1 MVLIRGLAQSGQ
13 GIDFSEAAVNR
24 EIFREYDLR
33 GVWDEDFNSA
43 DVETIGRGFGTCLR
57 RRGSLTVVVGR
68 DGRLSSPEIRE
79 ALVAGL
85 LQTGLKVMDL
95 GVCPTPVVYFA
106 LWRLEVGGGLMITAS
121 HNPPEY
127 NGFKICVGSENIFGR
142 EIQEFR
148 QVVEDGRFEAGKGS
162 LERIDMIGPYREFL
176 IDNLKVAR
184 PVRAAADAGNAT
196 AGVVAGP
203 IFEALG
209 CPVIELFFDLDG
221 RFPNHEP
228 DPTVP
233 GNMEAL
239 AETVVGE
246 GLELGLGFDGDAD
259 RLGVVDEKGG
269 LIFGDRLL
277 LIFAREMLKANPGG
291 RIIGEVKCSHLMYND
306 ISARGGQAVM
316 WRAGH
321 SLIKQKLREEKA
333 VLAGEMSGH
342 YCFADRYFGFDDAI
356 YAAGRLLEIV
366 ARKKEPLS
374 RYLADLPPTVSTPE
388 IRVPCP
394 EEQKFR
400 LVEMVKEELKSSYE
414 VIDLDGV
421 RVVFP
426 DGWGLLRA
434 SNTGPILVLRFE
446 AESEARLE
454 QIRELMEG
462 TLEKAK
468 ARL

>member
-1 MVLIRGLAQSGQ
+1 MKL
-13 GIDFSEAAVNR
+13 

-33 GVWDEDFNSA
+33 GVWGADFDAN
-43 DVETIGRGFGTCLR
+43 DVETIGRGFGTYLQQ
-57 RRGSLTVVVGR
+57 RGGRVVLVGR

-95 GVCPTPVVYFA
+95 GVCPTPILYFA
-106 LWRLEVGGGLMITAS
+106 LRRLKADGGLMITAS
-121 HNPPEY
+121 HNPPDY
-127 NGFKICVGSENIFGR
+127 NGFKICVGPDNIYGR

-148 QVVEDGRFEAGKGS
+148 RFLEAGRFATGKGS
-162 LERIDMIGPYREFL
+162 LEEIDMIGPYREFL
-176 IDNLKVAR
+176 LDNLKVSR

-196 AGVVAGP
+196 AGIVAGP
-203 IFEALG
+203 IFQALG
-209 CPVIELFFDLDG
+209 CPVNELFFDLDG
-221 RFPNHEP
+221 RFPHHEP

-233 GNMEAL
+233 ENMKIL
-239 AETVVGE
+239 AETVVGQ
-246 GLELGLGFDGDAD
+246 GLELGLGFDGDGD
-259 RLGVVDEKGG
+259 RLGVVDEKGR
-269 LIFGDRLL
+269 LIHGDRLL
-277 LIFAREMLKANPGG
+277 LIFAREVLKDHPGG
-291 RIIGEVKCSHLMYND
+291 KIIGEVKCSHLMYND
-306 ISARGGQAVM
+306 IRARGGRAIM

-342 YCFADRYFGFDDAI
+342 YCFADRYFGFDDAV

-374 RYLADLPPTVSTPE
+374 QYLADLPPTVSTPE
-388 IRVPCP
+388 IRWPCP
-394 EEQKFR
+394 EEHKFR
-400 LVEMVKEELKSSYE
+400 LVEMVKEELRRDHE
-414 VIDLDGV
+414 IIDLDGV

-454 QIRELMEG
+454 EIRHLVEG
-462 TLEKAK
+462 TLERAK